1 MWYNHHLDKSGWLG
15 ELDWRT
21 LHGGCDILKGEK
33 WIANNWL
40 STAPENEDRHIPSHY
55 YREEDEDNEE
65 ENSEW
70 GPEGTDGNDSH

>member
-40 STAPENEDRHIPSHY
+40 TAPENEERHIPSHY

-70 GPEGTDGNDSH
+70 GPEGTDGDDSH